1 MSMYITCQII
11 PTQFLKNMGYKTKKF
26 AIECKTERELQDI
39 LADLS
44 SLEGINYIYTRK
56 SKPNRECI
64 FLTADNYIKNLHL

>member
-1 MSMYITCQII
+1 MYITCQIKPHPI
-11 PTQFLKNMGYKTKKF
+11 LQYLGYKTKKF

-44 SLEGINYIYTRK
+44 NLEGIGYVYTRK

-64 FLTADNYIKNLHL
+64 LLTADNYIENLHL